1 MYVRGPYNKG
11 KVDDDNMPAW
21 MDNIPTHERRA
32 YYNYNQ
38 LMRLHSEIKIAEIAR
53 IINVP
58 HGVVDKILST
68 ITDPDK
74 RKHMPERRLQVDRW
88 ISSNPGLY
96 WMYTL

>member
-21 MDNIPTHERRA
+21 MDRMPPHERRA

-38 LMRLHSEIKIAEIAR
+38 LITLNSHKKISEIAR

-58 HGVVDKILST
+58 HGVVDKILAT
-68 ITDPDK
+68 IADPDK
-74 RKHMPERRLQVDRW
+74 RKHKPERRAQVDLW
-88 ISSNPGLY
+88 IASNPGLY
-96 WMYTL
+96 WLYTL